1 MTTWVLLVFYNNFT
15 SKKLEISNKGA
26 INEGCIG
33 FPIKSEY
40 NLDLDDNLRFLGNV
54 GGPIRKKCWCVK
66 ISPAAKVGTWGARMG
81 IWPLKSEGLT
91 IEQKI
96 INNIC
101 SSLR

>member
-1 MTTWVLLVFYNNFT
+1 MTTWVLLVVSNNFT
-15 SKKLEISNKGA
+15 SKELEISDKGA
-26 INEGCIG
+26 IDKGCIG

-40 NLDLDDNLRFLGNV
+40 NLDDNLRFLGNV
-54 GGPIRKKCWCVK
+54 GGSIRKKCWCVK

-96 INNIC
+96 FNNIC